1 MKVKKHLEADFHF
14 HGSKQKRQI
23 MWYTARF
30 VIDRRHTKYIP
41 WGYII
46 LRSPLKEVID
56 TIRTIT

>member
-1 MKVKKHLEADFHF
+1 MEVN
-14 HGSKQKRQI
+14 KRVRV